1 MKITLTTDEV
11 FEAIKKNDDL
21 AQKNRG
27 NFNDA
32 VEESAAKFGID
43 LAGLEKIAGGRAL
56 HVIGGEPKRPITQAA
71 FAKWIAD
78 LASHGATWMD
88 GFFAALTAIA
98 AQDED
103 CS

>member
-11 FEAIKKNDDL
+11 YKAIQINDDL
-21 AQKNRG
+21 AQNNRG
-27 NFNDA
+27 RFNDA
-32 VEESAAKFGID
+32 VEESALKFGID
-43 LAGLEKIAGGRAL
+43 LDGLEKIAGGRAL
-56 HVIGGEPKRPITQAA
+56 HVIGGEPKRPITQQAL
-71 FAKWIAD
+71 AKWIGD

-98 AQDED
+98 EKDED